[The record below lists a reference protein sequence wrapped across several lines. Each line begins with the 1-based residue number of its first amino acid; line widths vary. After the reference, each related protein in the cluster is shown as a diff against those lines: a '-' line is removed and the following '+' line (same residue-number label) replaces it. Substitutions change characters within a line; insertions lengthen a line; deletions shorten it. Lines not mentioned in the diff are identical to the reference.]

1 MYTMSVTRAVF
12 GAKEG
17 IGSEKIYASR
27 AGREGYMGQEED
39 QTYLLGVSREFWQI
53 GQTVRMRG
61 VSRYPD

>member
-1 MYTMSVTRAVF
+1 MF
-12 GAKEG
+12 WAKEG

-27 AGREGYMGQEED
+27 AGREGYMGREED
-39 QTYLLGVSREFWQI
+39 RTYLLGVSREFWQI